1 MKLEVYRIMMSGI
14 KNDPKTELVFGTTIT
29 LYGDYKI

>member
-1 MKLEVYRIMMSGI
+1 MKLEVCRTMMSGI
-14 KNDPKTELVFGTTIT
+14 KNDPKTEQVFGTTIT